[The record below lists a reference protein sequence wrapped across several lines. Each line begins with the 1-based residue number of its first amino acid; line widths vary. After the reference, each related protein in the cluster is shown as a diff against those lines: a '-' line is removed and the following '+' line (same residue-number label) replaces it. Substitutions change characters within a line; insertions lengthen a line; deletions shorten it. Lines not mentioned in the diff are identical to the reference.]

1 MRCVGLIIIRTVSK
15 KGARRR
21 ELRRAFLLP
30 RSARQGEL
38 FLFAA
43 QGLAQPRTLRLLLPR
58 GKSNQKRARTNGS
71 GLLSRGRPLGGH
83 LGGGVKDYAAGFL
96 GRRSLRIC
104 STPSAALALVG
115 LRLPPFQR
123 GTAVQGARG
132 LTEHSSDSHLLHQI
146 IVPSAARQ
154 PGSPAGCR
162 DGRCR
167 EAAMTSLVRTV
178 RRSKHRH
185 RPKASTID
193 RKSKGRSVTK
203 LPRNEG
209 GFSRNYVP

>member
-1 MRCVGLIIIRTVSK
+1 MRCAGLIIIRTVSK

-43 QGLAQPRTLRLLLPR
+43 PGPPQPRTLRLLLPR

-104 STPSAALALVG
+104 RPPSAALVLVE
-115 LRLPPFQR
+115 LRLPAFQR
-123 GTAVQGARG
+123 GTAVQGAHG
-132 LTEHSSDSHLLHQI
+132 LTEHFSDLHPHHQTF
-146 IVPSAARQ
+146 VPSAARQ
-154 PGSPAGCR
+154 PALSVEPCAEVSTGIGPEH
-162 DGRCR
+162 GR
-167 EAAMTSLVRTV
+167 
-178 RRSKHRH
+178 
-185 RPKASTID
+185 
-193 RKSKGRSVTK
+193 
-203 LPRNEG
+203 
-209 GFSRNYVP
+209 